1 MKPTMKEFDSVPVV
15 VLCGGRSVTV
25 GVNTSTA
32 SNKALVQVRHKPL
45 FWWVLCHYVRYGASE
60 FLMATGYQSE
70 RFAEALIEL
79 GAKANAQDPQS
90 FAIHIA
96 HVTCHIRLVPTDPQ
110 ATTAS
115 RLLAC
120 KPWLIEME
128 RFALT
133 YSDTL
138 SDADLGAE
146 MRFHK
151 AQKLVA
157 TLVSTRPPVR
167 FRILGIRQGESL
179 VRAFAPRP
187 VIESACINGGY
198 YIFGAAIWD
207 ATYGLDHT
215 VALENQPLERL
226 AALSQLAA
234 FEHKGAWHYCD
245 GERDISALQAIAAM
259 QDLDVA

>member
-1 MKPTMKEFDSVPVV
+1 MKNTMKEFNSVPVV
-15 VLCGGRSVTV
+15 VLCGGRSVTMGEGP
-25 GVNTSTA
+25 GVP
-32 SNKALVQVRHKPL
+32 SNKALVQVRHQPL
-45 FWWVLCHYVRYGASE
+45 FWWVLRHYVRYGATQ

-70 RFAEALIEL
+70 RFADALIAL
-79 GAKANAQDPQS
+79 GAKASVQDPQS
-90 FAIHIA
+90 FDINIA
-96 HVTCHIRLVPTDPQ
+96 QTACHIRLRPTAPQ

-120 KPWLIEME
+120 KPWLADAE

-146 MRFHK
+146 MRFHQ
-151 AQKLVA
+151 AQKLAA

-187 VIESACINGGY
+187 VIESTCINGGY
-198 YIFGAAIWD
+198 YIFSPAIWD
-207 ATYGLDHT
+207 SIYGVT
-215 VALENQPLERL
+215 QNVALENQPLERL
-226 AALSQLAA
+226 AAASQLAA

-245 GERDISALQAIAAM
+245 GERDLATLQDIAETLDTPSA
-259 QDLDVA
+259 